1 LLSAPADSEAVFLER
16 PNRFLGIA
24 EIDGERERIHVP
36 DPGRLRELLY
46 PGAGIL
52 VRRAPPGSARKTAWT
67 LMAARSPHGDGW
79 ILTNSLLHSRIARS
93 LLSSPPLSP
102 FGEATDIRAEV
113 PVGGSRL
120 DFRLQT
126 PELGTVYVEVKGCTL
141 VEEGEGLFPD
151 APTSRGRRHMEEL
164 AALARTGNSAAVLFL
179 VFAPARLVGPNP
191 ATDRAFAES
200 YWSAVRS
207 GVTVHAHRVSYDGEK
222 VVSAG
227 PAGCLIG
234 VDMPKGMGRIETSNS
249 SH

>member
-1 LLSAPADSEAVFLER
+1 MLYAPADSEAVFLER

-24 EIDGERERIHVP
+24 EIDGVRERIHVP

-46 PGAGIL
+46 PRAGIL
-52 VRRAPPGSARKTAWT
+52 VRRAPSGSKRKTAWT

-79 ILTNSLLHSRIARS
+79 ILTNSLLHGSIAHR
-93 LLSSPPLSP
+93 LLSSPSLSP
-102 FGEATDIRAEV
+102 FGEATEVRAEV

-141 VEEGEGLFPD
+141 VEDGEGLFPD

-164 AALARTGNSAAVLFL
+164 ATLARAGTAAAVLFL
-179 VFAPARLVGPNP
+179 VFGPARLVGPNP
-191 ATDRAFAES
+191 ATDPAFAES
-200 YWSAVRS
+200 FWSAVRS
-207 GVTVHAHRVSYDGEK
+207 GVRVHAHRVAYDGEK

-227 PAGCLIG
+227 PAGCLVG
-234 VDMPKGMGRIETSNS
+234 G
-249 SH
+249 